1 MPFICM
7 SADSKVVIKHLF
19 VKEFI
24 FNFEHA
30 KQILGILTLISE
42 QVLFDEDT
50 YCIVSQFTYW
60 LTKGQ

>member
-1 MPFICM
+1 M

-30 KQILGILTLISE
+30 KQILTLISE
-42 QVLFDEDT
+42 HVLFDEDT
-50 YCIVSQFTYW
+50 
-60 LTKGQ
+60 